1 MGLFCISWFGDGR
14 IIDQGKNVDLVR
26 CGKEY
31 YFAAS
36 PFVRAVSLFIT

>member
-1 MGLFCISWFGDGR
+1 MAFFCISWFGDGR
-14 IIDQGKNVDLVR
+14 IIDQSKNVGLVG

-36 PFVRAVSLFIT
+36 PFVRAVSFFVT